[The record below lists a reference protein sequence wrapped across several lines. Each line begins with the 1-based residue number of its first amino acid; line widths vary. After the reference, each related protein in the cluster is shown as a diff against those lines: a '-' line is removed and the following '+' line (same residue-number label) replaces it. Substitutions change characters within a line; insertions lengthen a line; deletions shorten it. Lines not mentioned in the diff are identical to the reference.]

1 MRRATNALA
10 LHLFFFLMLFISAI
24 GLLESYGAVQG
35 IALCTMRKK
44 VNIYISNTSPL
55 QKGTNPKRN
64 SRHSSGGPCHGTL
77 VRGGEESRGIDHRD
91 DLSSL
96 TSLGVMTRS
105 LSISKMAPSFLC
117 WPQ

>member
-1 MRRATNALA
+1 MAPSKESHCALYA
-10 LHLFFFLMLFISAI
+10 RNLTFTFQIRPRS
-24 GLLESYGAVQG
+24 
-35 IALCTMRKK
+35 KK
-44 VNIYISNTSPL
+44 VQTRKEPL
-55 QKGTNPKRN
+55 ATPRGF
-64 SRHSSGGPCHGTL
+64 PCQGTL